1 MTIGDAILVL
11 VDKLL
16 VEKEKTVKLELLEK
30 QRKQD
35 EQRQK
40 DENQTT

>member
-35 EQRQK
+35 EQSQK
-40 DENQTT
+40 DENKTT

>member
-40 DENQTT
+40 DENKTT